1 MFVLK
6 KAGIRGNILSD
17 KSRTVDALLCFF
29 LGVFGAHRFY
39 EGKTGT
45 AILML
50 CLGWATLG
58 IWPLIDLILIFA
70 GKATDKDGL
79 PIREW

>member
-1 MFVLK
+1 M
-6 KAGIRGNILSD
+6 SD

-39 EGKTGT
+39 EGKTGS

-50 CLGWATLG
+50 CVSWATFG
-58 IWPLIDLILIFA
+58 IWWLIDLIFIVV
-70 GKATDKDGL
+70 GKGTDKDGL
-79 PIREW
+79 PIKQW

>member
-1 MFVLK
+1 M
-6 KAGIRGNILSD
+6 SD

-39 EGKTGT
+39 EGKTKS

-50 CLGWATLG
+50 CVAWATFG
-58 IWPLIDLILIFA
+58 IWPIIDLIFIVA
-70 GKATDKDGL
+70 GKGTDKDGL
-79 PIREW
+79 PIKQW